1 MKAVKSNS
9 KTKRKR
15 VVKRNIKD
23 SVFTDLF
30 KIKKYSLEL
39 YKSLH
44 PEDKDVT
51 ERDLKIYT
59 NKPVLVND
67 LYNDF
72 AMSVK
77 DKIIFL
83 MEEQSTWSINIL
95 PRDLLYLAWT
105 YKKIFDKEKT
115 NLYGSKKVHMP
126 IPELYVLYTGRKKI
140 KEKVL
145 SLNKEYFNNK
155 APIDLKVKVIVNAKK
170 NSILYQYIEFSKIT
184 DSLIQQHGYKKATA
198 EKIVNSC
205 IKKNILKEYLNDRK
219 KEVVDIMGIL
229 FDQDIITRNYENE
242 IFEEGKAE
250 GKAEGRA
257 EGMQQGMEQGELE
270 AFVKIYKKGMI
281 KANDAARML
290 NITVAKFLELA
301 KEK

>member
-1 MKAVKSNS
+1 
-9 KTKRKR
+9 
-15 VVKRNIKD
+15 
-23 SVFTDLF
+23 
-30 KIKKYSLEL
+30 
-39 YKSLH
+39 
-44 PEDKDVT
+44 
-51 ERDLKIYT
+51 
-59 NKPVLVND
+59 
-67 LYNDF
+67 
-72 AMSVK
+72 
-77 DKIIFL
+77 
-83 MEEQSTWSINIL
+83 
-95 PRDLLYLAWT
+95 
-105 YKKIFDKEKT
+105 
-115 NLYGSKKVHMP
+115 MP

-170 NSILYQYIEFSKIT
+170 NSILYQYIEFSKVT
-184 DSLIQQHGYKKATA
+184 DSLIQKHGYKKATA

-250 GKAEGRA
+250 GRA

-270 AFVKIYKKGMI
+270 AFVKIYKNGMI

-290 NITVAKFLELA
+290 NITVAKFLELT

>member
-1 MKAVKSNS
+1 MKVAKNNS
-9 KTKRKR
+9 KTKGKR

-51 ERDLKIYT
+51 EKDLKIYT

-72 AMSVK
+72 AMGVK

-105 YKKIFDKEKT
+105 YKKIFDKDKT
-115 NLYGSKKVHMP
+115 NLYGSKKVNMP
-126 IPELYVLYTGRKKI
+126 IPELYVLYTGKK
-140 KEKVL
+140 KVNEKVI

-155 APIDLKVKVIVNAKK
+155 APIDLKVKAIVKAEK
-170 NSILYQYIEFSKIT
+170 NSILYQYIEFSRIT
-184 DSLIQQHGYKKATA
+184 DSLVKKHGYKKATA

-205 IKKNILKEYLNDRK
+205 IKKNILKEYLTNRK

-250 GKAEGRA
+250 GMQQ
-257 EGMQQGMEQGELE
+257 GMQQGKVSIL
-270 AFVKIYKKGMI
+270 VKQFKDKKISAQDG
-281 KANDAARML
+281 ADYL
-290 NITVAKFLELA
+290 NITVDAFLELV
-301 KEK
+301 K